1 MGDSLMALPQYFPWI
16 SGIFSTEK
24 DRELLVLKEPATG
37 SDLAELFVANE
48 IDVDKAVSRAKESL
62 QGIWGRTS
70 PTERGRILH
79 RAADLLSER
88 RIKFAELEARNV
100 GKAISS
106 VNGEIGGA
114 IETLR
119 FYASVV
125 AAQTGRSATLGG
137 SLLTYSLHEPVG
149 VCVQIVPWNYPLLM
163 SIWKLAPALAAGCA
177 IVLKPDLKTPLSA
190 LLLAETLHEAGVPE
204 GVLSVLP
211 GGATLGALLVGH
223 KDVDKVAFTGSSA
236 TGSEVMRRASSP
248 IKRLTLELGGKS
260 PNIIFSDA
268 DLEDAI
274 PSACWSIF
282 YAAGQSCEARSR
294 ILVEDSI
301 FEEFVGGLVK
311 SAEKIVIGDPLDPK
325 TQVGSLISREHRQRV
340 HSYVLNAK
348 AAGSQILLGGFI
360 PPGEGFF
367 YPPTIITNVKRG
379 DDIEQQEVF
388 GPVVTVQ
395 TFNNEEEAVEMANS
409 TVYGLFA
416 SVWTRDSS
424 RAHRLA
430 RRIKSGMIG
439 LNTPYTAFPG
449 VSFGGYK
456 QSGFGRELSFE
467 ALDTYTE
474 IKSVI
479 FATGVRSANPFKL

>member
-1 MGDSLMALPQYFPWI
+1 MGDSLMALPQYSPWI

-48 IDVDKAVSRAKESL
+48 IDVDKAVSRAQESL

-125 AAQTGRSATLGG
+125 AAQTGSSATIGG

-177 IVLKPDLKTPLSA
+177 IVLKPDLKTPISA

-211 GGATLGALLVGH
+211 GGANLGALLVGH

-388 GPVVTVQ
+388 GPVVIVQ

-416 SVWTRDSS
+416 SVWTRDCS

-467 ALDTYTE
+467 ALDAYTE